1 MHEQQVLFKD
11 CVFSFNGAIT
21 SANLDAYLKQDILY
35 QTLGNSFYAERR
47 KISVDHYL
55 GGDPSISNKTL
66 WPQSLPDNPALL
78 KIERYTPW
86 YEVISD
92 PVIREN
98 LKAIIDNLTAIS
110 EAQRLADTAKLTDQR
125 VNGRYL
131 TLQAS
136 IGVLNNGLCEITNKV
151 ALDPVI
157 NCSTGCS
164 TPVQLQSAAGFIG
177 NRPLWYVRDPTTGFV
192 RARVRL
198 QAGESHLRVRS
209 RDNRVFSNMTILC
222 KTSTSYFKFRRDSWR

>member
-1 MHEQQVLFKD
+1 MHEQQVSFKD

-21 SANLDAYLKQDILY
+21 SANLEEYLKQDILY
-35 QTLGNSFYAERR
+35 QTLGSSFYAERR
-47 KISVDHYL
+47 KILIDHYL

-66 WPQSLPDNPALL
+66 WLQSLPDNPALL

-86 YEVISD
+86 YEFISD
-92 PVIREN
+92 PVIQKN
-98 LKAIIDNLTAIS
+98 LKTIIDNLTAVS

-131 TLQAS
+131 TLQGS
-136 IGVLNNGLCEITNKV
+136 VGVLNNGLCEITSKV
-151 ALDPVI
+151 ILDPVI

-164 TPVQLQSAAGFIG
+164 TPVQLKSTTGFIDD
-177 NRPLWYVRDPTTGFV
+177 RPLWYVRDPTTGFV

-198 QAGESHLRVRS
+198 DTGESDLE
-209 RDNRVFSNMTILC
+209 IIE
-222 KTSTSYFKFRRDSWR
+222 YFRA

>member
-21 SANLDAYLKQDILY
+21 SANLEEYLKQDILY

-47 KISVDHYL
+47 KISVDHHL

-66 WPQSLPDNPALL
+66 WLQSLPDNPALL

-86 YEVISD
+86 YDTIFD
-92 PVIREN
+92 PVIKQN
-98 LKAIIDNLTAIS
+98 LKTIIDNLTAIS
-110 EAQRLADTAKLTDQR
+110 EAQRLADTAELTNQR

-131 TLQAS
+131 ALQAS
-136 IGVLNNGLCEITNKV
+136 IGILNNNLCEITNKV
-151 ALDPVI
+151 ILDPVI

-164 TPVQLQSAAGFIG
+164 TPVQIKSTTGFTG
-177 NRPLWYVRDPTTGFV
+177 DRPLWYVRDPTTGFV

-198 QAGESHLRVRS
+198 DAGKSMHK
-209 RDNRVFSNMTILC
+209 II
-222 KTSTSYFKFRRDSWR
+222 YP